1 MPPSASASPP
11 TQTTHWVP
19 KRISR
24 LARPA
29 PDSGGCG
36 GGGGGG
42 SNEGGGGS
50 DGGGGG
56 SGGKPASA
64 APGKTIGGDAAVVSW
79 LNTGLGSGVGSGGG
93 GTGSAAVGGSGARTG
108 ERMISG
114 RTSVGR
120 EAISGA
126 AGAGPSGCDWI

>member
-19 KRISR
+19 KRFSR

-29 PDSGGCG
+29 PGS
-36 GGGGGG
+36 GGGGG

-50 DGGGGG
+50 DGGAGGL
-56 SGGKPASA
+56 GGKPASA
-64 APGKTIGGDAAVVSW
+64 APGKTIGTD
-79 LNTGLGSGVGSGGG
+79 TGLGVGSGGA
-93 GTGSAAVGGSGARTG
+93 GTGSATAGGSGSDGRTG

-114 RTSVGR
+114 
-120 EAISGA
+120 
-126 AGAGPSGCDWI
+126 